1 MDQRNITYLSVM
13 LFFLFGIACYNSQSL
28 DSKNTFLNL
37 DFETIKNDGSPK
49 NWYTGGEGYKVEID
63 SLKFYSGKK
72 SLRISKVTDGK
83 FGVATSTFPVNEV
96 KGKHITYSGWIKTE
110 NIITGNAGLWWRVDG
125 KDGII
130 KIDNMSDRGAIGTA
144 GWQEYK
150 IDMDISEDAANINFG
165 VLLSGDGTAWF
176 DNLQIKIDE
185 QVYEQS
191 EPLPFVPTDEQL
203 EIVKNNS
210 IHFSSCDPNNNSND
224 LTKLKKIF
232 KDADIISLGEGTHGT
247 KEFFQMK
254 HRIVKYAAEQ
264 NENIVFA
271 IEANMP
277 EALRVNDYILY
288 GKGDAITALGGL
300 YFWTWNT
307 EEVLNMIEWMRSYNL
322 SGKGKIEFWGFDM
335 QYPKLAIE
343 NLKKFLNE
351 ADKTH
356 ADSLITFLDEVSNVF
371 EKVIKISPQ
380 EKYLLADYWYNNAI
394 KVFNYFQSN
403 RSKYLQT
410 YDTLFVDVQI
420 QNARILVQG
429 GESLFKNKQSRDE
442 SMAENVVWTKEH
454 IAKDR
459 KMVLWA
465 HNEHVSKIK
474 GRMGNYLAQKF
485 GDEMIVFGFAFYSG
499 QYTAAGKNGLGIYT
513 TSLPEPGSI
522 EWILNKT
529 GIQNMIID
537 FKNVTNNPK
546 SDWLTQ
552 SLDFRSIGAMAMD
565 YAFRPAVITK
575 EYDALIFIDKTTP
588 SKLLPKET
596 RSK

>member
-1 MDQRNITYLSVM
+1 M
-13 LFFLFGIACYNSQSL
+13 
-28 DSKNTFLNL
+28 
-37 DFETIKNDGSPK
+37 
-49 NWYTGGEGYKVEID
+49 
-63 SLKFYSGKK
+63 
-72 SLRISKVTDGK
+72 
-83 FGVATSTFPVNEV
+83 
-96 KGKHITYSGWIKTE
+96 
-110 NIITGNAGLWWRVDG
+110 
-125 KDGII
+125 
-130 KIDNMSDRGAIGTA
+130 
-144 GWQEYK
+144 
-150 IDMDISEDAANINFG
+150 
-165 VLLSGDGTAWF
+165 
-176 DNLQIKIDE
+176 
-185 QVYEQS
+185 
-191 EPLPFVPTDEQL
+191 
-203 EIVKNNS
+203 
-210 IHFSSCDPNNNSND
+210 
-224 LTKLKKIF
+224 
-232 KDADIISLGEGTHGT
+232 
-247 KEFFQMK
+247 
-254 HRIVKYAAEQ
+254 
-264 NENIVFA
+264 
-271 IEANMP
+271 
-277 EALRVNDYILY
+277 
-288 GKGDAITALGGL
+288 
-300 YFWTWNT
+300 
-307 EEVLNMIEWMRSYNL
+307 
-322 SGKGKIEFWGFDM
+322 
-335 QYPKLAIE
+335 
-343 NLKKFLNE
+343 
-351 ADKTH
+351 
-356 ADSLITFLDEVSNVF
+356 SNVF